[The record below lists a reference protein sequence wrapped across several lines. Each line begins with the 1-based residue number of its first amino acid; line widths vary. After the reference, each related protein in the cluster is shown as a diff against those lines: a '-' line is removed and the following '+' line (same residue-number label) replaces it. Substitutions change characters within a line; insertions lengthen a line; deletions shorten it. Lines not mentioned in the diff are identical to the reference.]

1 MTDIQP
7 DTLTDNFTADD
18 LIWESGRAIYEWW
31 SAHAASGKI
40 PARKD
45 FEPMKFA
52 KHLRNISLIDATDQR
67 DEFYVRLIGTS
78 LTEAMGYDPTGD
90 KVSTVKGSEE
100 IYERYNAVIDS
111 KKPHMMLQT
120 SLFWANKDYIHY
132 HILYLP
138 LSDDGETINMLL
150 VVTQFNKR

>member
-7 DTLTDNFTADD
+7 DMLTDCFTVDD
-18 LIWESGRAIYEWW
+18 LTWESGRTIYEWW
-31 SAHAASGKI
+31 SAQAASGKI

-52 KHLRNISLIDATDQR
+52 KYLPYISLIDTTDKR
-67 DEFYVRLIGTS
+67 DKFHVRLIGTA
-78 LTEAMGYDPTGD
+78 LTQAMGYDPTGD
-90 KVSTVKGSEE
+90 QVSTFKGSEE
-100 IYERYNAVIDS
+100 IYKRYNAVIDS
-111 KKPHMMLQT
+111 KKPHMMLKT

-138 LSDDGETINMLL
+138 LSDDGETVNMLL
-150 VVTQFNKR
+150 VAIQFNKK